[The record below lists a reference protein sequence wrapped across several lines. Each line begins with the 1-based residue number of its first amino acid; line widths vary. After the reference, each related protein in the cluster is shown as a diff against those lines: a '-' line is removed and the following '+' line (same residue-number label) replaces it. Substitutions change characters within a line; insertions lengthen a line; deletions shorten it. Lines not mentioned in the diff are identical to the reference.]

1 VRAGGGAASLANLG
15 CGVAAGGGGCQIGGS
30 GGQTVHD
37 DLKALIRTIPDY
49 PKPGIQFRDITT
61 LLLDGPGFAA
71 CTERLADSVG
81 TAPDLIAGIEARGFV
96 FGAALAQ
103 RLRCGMVLLRKKNK
117 LPGRV
122 TGINYALEY
131 GQDRIEM
138 HADAVA
144 PGARVLLV
152 DDLIA
157 TGGTALAG
165 VELLRAAGA
174 EVAQALFVIDL
185 PDLGGAARL
194 RAADVAVSALVAFE
208 GD

>member
-1 VRAGGGAASLANLG
+1 MKNADLA
-15 CGVAAGGGGCQIGGS
+15 
-30 GGQTVHD
+30 
-37 DLKALIRTIPDY
+37 ALIRTIPDY

-61 LLLDGPGFAA
+61 LLLDGPGFALSI
-71 CTERLADSVG
+71 ERMAAEIASP
-81 TAPDLIAGIEARGFV
+81 PDLIAGIEARGFL
-96 FGAALAQ
+96 FGAALAH
-103 RLRCGMVLLRKKNK
+103 RLGCGILLLRKQNK

-131 GQDRIEM
+131 GHDRIEM
-138 HADAVA
+138 HADAVQ
-144 PGARVLLV
+144 PGQSVLLV

-165 VELLRAAGA
+165 TELLRSAGA
-174 EVAQALFVIDL
+174 KVAHAAFAIDL

-194 RAADVAVSALVAFE
+194 RANGVDVTALMAFE

>member
-1 VRAGGGAASLANLG
+1 MN
-15 CGVAAGGGGCQIGGS
+15 
-30 GGQTVHD
+30 D
-37 DLKALIRTIPDY
+37 DLKALVRTIPDY
-49 PKPGIQFRDITT
+49 PKPGVQFRDITT
-61 LLLDGPGFAA
+61 LLLDGAGFRTSIERMAA
-71 CTERLADSVG
+71 QIGPV
-81 TAPDLIAGIEARGFV
+81 PDLIAGIEARGFI

-103 RLRCGMVLLRKKNK
+103 VLGCGLVLLRKKNK

-138 HADAVA
+138 HSDAVA
-144 PGARVLLV
+144 PGARVVLV

-157 TGGTALAG
+157 TGGTAMAG
-165 VELLRAAGA
+165 VELLESAGA
-174 EVAQALFVIDL
+174 RVDLAAFVIDL

-194 RAADVAVSALVAFE
+194 RGRGIAVSALMAFE

>member
-1 VRAGGGAASLANLG
+1 MRHGGRRTDQIAAA
-15 CGVAAGGGGCQIGGS
+15 V
-30 GGQTVHD
+30 TDD
-37 DLKALIRTIPDY
+37 DLRALIRTIPDY
-49 PKPGIQFRDITT
+49 PKPGVQFRDITT
-61 LLLDGPGFAA
+61 LLLDGPGFVA
-71 CTERLADSVG
+71 TIERLAEAIGPV
-81 TAPDLIAGIEARGFV
+81 PDLIAGIEARGFI
-96 FGAALAQ
+96 FGAALAH
-103 RLRCGMVLLRKKNK
+103 RLGCGMVLLRKKNK

-131 GQDRIEM
+131 SQDRIEM

-165 VELLRAAGA
+165 VSLLQSAGAVVERAA
-174 EVAQALFVIDL
+174 FVIDL

-194 RAADVAVSALVAFE
+194 RDAGVAVTALLGFK